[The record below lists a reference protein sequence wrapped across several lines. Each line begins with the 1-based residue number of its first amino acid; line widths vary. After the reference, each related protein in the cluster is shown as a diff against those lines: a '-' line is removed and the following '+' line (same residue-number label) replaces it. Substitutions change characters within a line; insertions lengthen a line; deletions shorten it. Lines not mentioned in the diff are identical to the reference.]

1 MAFSAFPDPVA
12 AEAPIGIFDSGIGA
26 LSVLRHVTSL
36 LPSDHILCVA
46 DSGYAPYGGKSDEEI
61 VARVLAIAA
70 FMREKNVKAIV
81 VACNTATAAAIDVLR
96 QRYPDL
102 IVVGVEPGIKPAAVF
117 SRTGKAGVL
126 ATASTIASERF
137 KALCERITTDTGV
150 EIIAQACIGLVDQIE
165 KGDLDSPETIAM
177 VERYVMPLLQGGA
190 DTIALGCTHY
200 PFVEPLIDTIARRE
214 SAEPVT
220 IIDTGEA
227 VARQLERMLQQR
239 GVQRLEGD
247 PGRIEAF
254 TTGCEDVLR
263 RAFADL
269 LGLHPQVAKVAL
281 ADAPVI

>member
-1 MAFSAFPDPVA
+1 
-12 AEAPIGIFDSGIGA
+12 
-26 LSVLRHVTSL
+26 
-36 LPSDHILCVA
+36 
-46 DSGYAPYGGKSDEEI
+46 
-61 VARVLAIAA
+61 
-70 FMREKNVKAIV
+70 EKNVKAIV

-102 IVVGVEPGIKPAAVF
+102 IVVGVEPGVKPAAVF

-200 PFVEPLIDTIARRE
+200 PFVEPLIDSRSEEHTSELQSRE
-214 SAEPVT
+214 NLVC
-220 IIDTGEA
+220 
-227 VARQLERMLQQR
+227 RLLLEKKNATK
-239 GVQRLEGD
+239 
-247 PGRIEAF
+247 RILS
-254 TTGCEDVLR
+254 V
-263 RAFADL
+263 
-269 LGLHPQVAKVAL
+269 
-281 ADAPVI
+281 